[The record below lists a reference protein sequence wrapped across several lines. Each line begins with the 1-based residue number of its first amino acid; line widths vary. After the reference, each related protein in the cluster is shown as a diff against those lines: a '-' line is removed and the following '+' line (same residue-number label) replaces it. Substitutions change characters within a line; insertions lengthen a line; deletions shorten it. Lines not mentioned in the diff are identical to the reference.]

1 MKKIA
6 TLLGAALLSSTAMFV
21 AAPAHAADELTI
33 TSWGGAYSESQR
45 KAFYEPFMAAG
56 NKITEAEY
64 SGEIAKVRAMV
75 EAKAVTWDVVDVD
88 TQTALAGCAEGTFET
103 IDWAK
108 LGLDR
113 VEVHRRRCDR
123 LRRSEH
129 PVFDGCRL

>member
-1 MKKIA
+1 VADQDLNSGA
-6 TLLGAALLSSTAMFV
+6 TGATHGFSVSFDRKF
-21 AAPAHAADELTI
+21 ADELTI
-33 TSWGGAYSESQR
+33 TSWGLDPIP
-45 KAFYEPFMAAG
+45 KASARRSTSPSSPQG

-64 SGEIAKVRAMV
+64 NGEIAKVRAMV

-113 VEVHRRRCDR
+113 
-123 LRRSEH
+123 RS
-129 PVFDGCRL
+129 LSAAT